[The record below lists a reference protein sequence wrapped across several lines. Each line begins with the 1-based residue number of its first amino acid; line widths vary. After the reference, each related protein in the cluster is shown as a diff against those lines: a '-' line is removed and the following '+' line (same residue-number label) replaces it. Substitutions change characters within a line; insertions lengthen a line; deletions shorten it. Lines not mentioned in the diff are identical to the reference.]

1 MSAFNADTAACRGK
15 SSPLYIASKPE
26 DLPDN
31 VAWGFIVASN

>member
-1 MSAFNADTAACRGK
+1 MQTLRRAVGSYRLFN
-15 SSPLYIASKPE
+15 IASKPE